1 MLHWSALCPPPRY
14 LRIYSAADC
23 EDRDHADN
31 TEVTFFRSR
40 YRTQGHGPCAFL
52 ALVGAFYT
60 AHSDTDK
67 DQYKFFYQKQLSKKT
82 GHQDCGWAWV
92 EEDRFLKK
100 SLKRC

>member
-1 MLHWSALCPPPRY
+1 MIT
-14 LRIYSAADC
+14 LRSPFSGHDI
-23 EDRDHADN
+23 
-31 TEVTFFRSR
+31 
-40 YRTQGHGPCAFL
+40 RTQGHGPCAFL

-100 SLKRC
+100 SLKRCCEKCVIPAIKSVQMPESALFWN